1 MTVAEL
7 IDRVYRQPQANT
19 FLASFVPFLSANIAE
34 AYVYNL
40 VFDSF
45 VEFFERN
52 IMHDHFMRARQNI
65 VFSAADW
72 RTPSGLL
79 RADAEGASSLKG
91 AALRQDGVPRRDHGI
106 FCCCT
111 IDICTAEFN
120 FWCLTNKT
128 I

>member
-19 FLASFVPFLSANIAE
+19 FLASFVPFLAANIAE

-52 IMHDHFMRARQNI
+52 IMQCTDSREYEVSFCGSVAYHFADILEVVAYEMGYYFGHIQKAPLDGLVRHFRQ
-65 VFSAADW
+65 
-72 RTPSGLL
+72 
-79 RADAEGASSLKG
+79 
-91 AALRQDGVPRRDHGI
+91 
-106 FCCCT
+106 
-111 IDICTAEFN
+111 
-120 FWCLTNKT
+120 TNYK
-128 I
+128 